1 MSKIELLAK
10 IELLNKYEAMMEE
23 MKTQADAIRNEIKAE
38 MEARELEEMIAGQYI
53 IRYTSVLSN
62 RFDST
67 AFKRVMPEIYKAYT
81 KQVSSRRFSISM

>member
-23 MKTQADAIRNEIKAE
+23 LKAEADTIRNTIKAE
-38 MEARELEEMIAGQYI
+38 MEAREVEELIAGQYI
-53 IRYTSVLSN
+53 VRYTAVLSN

-67 AFKRVMPEIYKAYT
+67 AFKKVMPEIYKAYT
-81 KQVSSRRFSISM
+81 KQVSSRRFSISA

>member
-23 MKTQADAIRNEIKAE
+23 LKAEADTIRNSIKAE
-38 MEARELEEMIAGQYI
+38 MEVREVEELIAGQYI
-53 IRYTSVLSN
+53 VRYTSVLSN

-67 AFKRVMPEIYKAYT
+67 AFKKVMPEIYKAYT
-81 KQVSSRRFSISM
+81 KQVSSRRFTISA

>member
-23 MKTQADAIRNEIKAE
+23 LKAEADTIRNIIKAE
-38 MEARELEEMIAGQYI
+38 MEAREVEELIAGQYI
-53 IRYTSVLSN
+53 VRYTAVLSN

-67 AFKRVMPEIYKAYT
+67 AFKKVMPDIYKAYT
-81 KQVSSRRFSISM
+81 KQVSSRRFTISV

>member
-1 MSKIELLAK
+1 MSKIELLAN

-23 MKTQADAIRNEIKAE
+23 IKGEADKVRNSIKAE
-38 MEARELEEMIAGQYI
+38 MEAREVEELEAGQYI

-67 AFKRVMPEIYKAYT
+67 AFKKVMPELYKAYT
-81 KQVSSRRFSISM
+81 KQTASRRFTISV

>member
-23 MKTQADAIRNEIKAE
+23 LKAEADTIRDTIKAE
-38 MEARELEEMIAGQYI
+38 MEAREVEELIAGQYI
-53 IRYTSVLSN
+53 VRYTAVLSN

-67 AFKRVMPEIYKAYT
+67 AFKKVMPEIYKAYT
-81 KQVSSRRFSISM
+81 KQVSSRRFSISA

>member
-10 IELLNKYEAMMEE
+10 IELLNEYEAMMEE
-23 MKTQADAIRNEIKAE
+23 IKVEADTIRNSIKAE
-38 MEARELEEMIAGQYI
+38 MDARDLEELEAGQYI

-67 AFKRVMPEIYKAYT
+67 AFKRVCPEIYKAYT
-81 KQVSSRRFSISM
+81 KQVSSRRFTISV

>member
-23 MKTQADAIRNEIKAE
+23 LKAEADTIRNTIKAE
-38 MEARELEEMIAGQYI
+38 MEAREVEELTAGQYI
-53 IRYTSVLSN
+53 VRYTAILSN

-67 AFKRVMPEIYKAYT
+67 AFKKVMPEVYKAYT
-81 KQVSSRRFSISM
+81 KQVSSRRFSISA

>member
-38 MEARELEEMIAGQYI
+38 MDARELEEMIAGQYI
-53 IRYTSVLSN
+53 VRYTAVLSN
-62 RFDST
+62 RFDTT
-67 AFKRVMPEIYKAYT
+67 AFKRVMPETYKAYT